1 MDSADLPRK
10 HTHTHIRSRTVDM
23 IQVNAL
29 IPALVAGNSVLL
41 KPSPQTPLV
50 AERIQESFE
59 AAGIPRGLIQVRDAF
74 FSCIELPPEDGR
86 ERGVVCLSF
95 CCCCCWT
102 HSMFQSLSSSADSAF
117 WTRRCT

>member
-1 MDSADLPRK
+1 
-10 HTHTHIRSRTVDM
+10 M

-59 AAGIPRGLIQVRDAF
+59 AVGIPRGLIQVSEGWPF
-74 FSCIELPPEDGR
+74 FLGLPLGR
-86 ERGVVCLSF
+86 RRRGVLLLLLLKAF
-95 CCCCCWT
+95 CA
-102 HSMFQSLSSSADSAF
+102 SISLSLF
-117 WTRRCT
+117 KR

>member
-1 MDSADLPRK
+1 
-10 HTHTHIRSRTVDM
+10 M

-74 FSCIELPPEDGR
+74 FFLYRVTSGGRKRKGGCLPLLLLLLLLDAFY
-86 ERGVVCLSF
+86 VSI
-95 CCCCCWT
+95 
-102 HSMFQSLSSSADSAF
+102 SLF
-117 WTRRCT
+117 KR